1 MGRWMFMMCRR
12 RHGSRLGDEY
22 KGGDERSCTGGEWD
36 ERGDEEEE
44 QWESEKGEACQ
55 CVVL

>member
-1 MGRWMFMMCRR
+1 MMCRR